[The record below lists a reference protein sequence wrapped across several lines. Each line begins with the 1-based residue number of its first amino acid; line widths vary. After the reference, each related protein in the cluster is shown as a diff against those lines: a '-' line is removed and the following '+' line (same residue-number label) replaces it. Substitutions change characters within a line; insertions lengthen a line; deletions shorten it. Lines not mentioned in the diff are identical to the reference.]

1 MHQGIDSSKQE
12 CDVEININLLT
23 CENKRTVKCAECGV
37 PVQCVM
43 VNAPEIRLSKQVDS
57 MSNKIVVA
65 GVTSLAINVGVPDLP
80 LISRE
85 GPWRPRWLEAGVGGA
100 GGHVASILAGLGD
113 DVTLCTVVGQDEPGA
128 LIRQHLHDRGLDGP
142 TVADTTT
149 SALAVALV
157 APDGA
162 RVVFSH
168 MSSIAAV
175 QYPAERFVDAVR
187 DADLA
192 VLTSTEFSR
201 PLLPLAVLRG
211 VPIAVDVNIIADVNE
226 DYYGPWLEVADIV
239 FCSHE
244 RLPCPPRQW
253 ITRIFERYP
262 GCLLAAVGCGAQGCL
277 LGLRDGRL
285 VQVDPVAPLGVYNTS
300 SAGDSLFA
308 SFLHGWL
315 ASGSPVEALSDGVLY
330 AGWRIGHRFPSGV
343 ILDEADLAGLR
354 ARNPVRV
361 RLDRWDRDQDR

>member
-1 MHQGIDSSKQE
+1 
-12 CDVEININLLT
+12 
-23 CENKRTVKCAECGV
+23 
-37 PVQCVM
+37 
-43 VNAPEIRLSKQVDS
+43 

-65 GVTSLAINVGVPDLP
+65 GVASLAINVGVPDLS
-80 LISRE
+80 LISKQ
-85 GPWRPRWLEAGVGGA
+85 GPWAPRWLEAGVGGA
-100 GGHVASILAGLGD
+100 GGHIATILAGLGD
-113 DVTLCTVVGQDEPGA
+113 DVTLCTVVGGDEPGA
-128 LIRQHLHDRGLDGP
+128 LIRRHLKDSSLDGP
-142 TVADTTT
+142 TIADTTS

-157 APDGA
+157 PPDGA

-168 MSSIAAV
+168 MASIAAV
-175 QYPAERFVDAVR
+175 QYPAEKFADAVR

-192 VLTSTEFSR
+192 VLTTTEFTR
-201 PLLPLAVLRG
+201 PLLPMTVLRG
-211 VPIAVDVNIIADVNE
+211 VPIAVDVNLIADVNE

-253 ITRIFERYP
+253 IATIFERYP
-262 GCLLAAVGCGAQGCL
+262 GCLLAAVGCGARGCL

-285 VQVDPVAPLGVYNTS
+285 VQAESIAPLGVCNTS

-315 ASGSPVEALSDGVLY
+315 TSGNPVDALSDAVLY

-343 ILDEADLAGLR
+343 ILDETDLARLR

-361 RLDRWDRDQDR
+361 SLDWWDRDQGC